1 MTDVSMRKRAVGSAA
16 IGQFVEWYDF
26 VVYGYLAV
34 TIGKQFF
41 PATDPVAALLA
52 TFAIYGVGFL
62 MRPLGGLLFGH
73 IGDRRGRRNVL
84 STIILLMGAAT
95 AGVGILPTYAVIG
108 IWAPVL
114 LLVCRLIQGLSAGA
128 ELIGSNTLVSEYS
141 DPRRRGFLVALTSAF
156 AAVPPIFAALFVL
169 LLQNVMTS
177 ASFAAWGWRIPFLLG
192 GAMSLVGLY
201 MRRRLN
207 ESPVFEEARAR
218 EKVTR
223 APFREVFTQFK
234 RSLSVTFA
242 IAVLSGLGFYMLS
255 GYMSSYLTVQ
265 VGISSNNALLSNSIS
280 FVVVFILTI
289 VSGYLSDRWGRKPVL
304 TVGTVLM
311 IIMPIPAFLIA
322 GGGTLWSAAFGQSLI
337 AIGVGIYGG
346 TVGSI
351 FIELFPSRVRFTG
364 GAIGYNAA
372 YVLFAGTAPFLSTWM
387 ISRTGNNLA
396 PAFYI
401 TGVAI
406 VVLIVTFFLK
416 ETAGIPLNQI
426 DEESRPARNLVENP
440 S

>member
-1 MTDVSMRKRAVGSAA
+1 
-16 IGQFVEWYDF
+16 
-26 VVYGYLAV
+26 
-34 TIGKQFF
+34 
-41 PATDPVAALLA
+41 
-52 TFAIYGVGFL
+52 
-62 MRPLGGLLFGH
+62 
-73 IGDRRGRRNVL
+73 
-84 STIILLMGAAT
+84 
-95 AGVGILPTYAVIG
+95 
-108 IWAPVL
+108 
-114 LLVCRLIQGLSAGA
+114 
-128 ELIGSNTLVSEYS
+128 
-141 DPRRRGFLVALTSAF
+141 
-156 AAVPPIFAALFVL
+156 
-169 LLQNVMTS
+169 
-177 ASFAAWGWRIPFLLG
+177 
-192 GAMSLVGLY
+192 
-201 MRRRLN
+201 
-207 ESPVFEEARAR
+207 
-218 EKVTR
+218 
-223 APFREVFTQFK
+223 
-234 RSLSVTFA
+234 
-242 IAVLSGLGFYMLS
+242 
-255 GYMSSYLTVQ
+255 
-265 VGISSNNALLSNSIS
+265 
-280 FVVVFILTI
+280 
-289 VSGYLSDRWGRKPVL
+289 
-304 TVGTVLM
+304 M